1 LANQERRRFRK
12 GRARPR
18 RKTRLEA
25 DITGVKADIKGVKA
39 DIKGVKADIKGVKAD
54 IKGVKADIKGVK
66 ADIAHLDRNID
77 AVVGETSAMRFY
89 KRAPETEET
98 ESGVRSKRTPE
109 TEGTG
114 ERFDKRTPETE
125 EAGGRFNKRA
135 PETERE
141 SGERFDKRAPE
152 TETELGERFDKRT
165 PETEE
170 TKLGVRSVGVRRS
183 FVARHNG
190 CDSQIYLSPVTICG
204 VLVMLRNF
212 FGRVA
217 RLSSIRG
224 FRVFGFSGFRVLGVR
239 VLGYA
244 NSRNLTGWSLWAS
257 VARFF
262 SLERAQ
268 RIRHNTYVV
277 LAFVR

>member
-1 LANQERRRFRK
+1 MANQERRRFRK

-25 DITGVKADIKGVKA
+25 DIT
-39 DIKGVKADIKGVKAD
+39 
-54 IKGVKADIKGVK
+54 GVKADIKGVK

-217 RLSSIRG
+217 SCRV
-224 FRVFGFSGFRVLGVR
+224 FVVFGFSGFSGSCFMLRKFEKLDRLVVMGLR
-239 VLGYA
+239 TPY
-244 NSRNLTGWSLWAS
+244 S
-257 VARFF
+257 VAVG
-262 SLERAQ
+262 LEELAPEPAAS
-268 RIRHNTYVV
+268 NTTHQQIVI
-277 LAFVR
+277 